1 MSINRG
7 RRVLAKHALISVSL
21 GSLPPAGFSQS
32 CQPHPKHQNKT
43 GLSQHMISSNT
54 ASAYR
59 HMANIVL
66 SVTILF
72 TIFLPQQWGK
82 KCHVWVCVGWGRDTI
97 AVAYVVRDMVC
108 YKQYDCHNNV
118 CIYSRINCLLIKQCC
133 LHTVVVMSSLVLA
146 RALQHVREVS
156 YYWKEVHG
164 DWLYIVFSL

>member
-72 TIFLPQQWGK
+72 TFFF
-82 KCHVWVCVGWGRDTI
+82 CVVCVGWGRDTI

-108 YKQYDCHNNV
+108 YKQYDSV
-118 CIYSRINCLLIKQCC
+118 IIMYAFIQ
-133 LHTVVVMSSLVLA
+133 
-146 RALQHVREVS
+146 
-156 YYWKEVHG
+156 G
-164 DWLYIVFSL
+164 

>member
-72 TIFLPQQWGK
+72 TFFFYLSSEVKNATCG
-82 KCHVWVCVGWGRDTI
+82 WVCVGWDTI

-108 YKQYDCHNNV
+108 YKQYDSV
-118 CIYSRINCLLIKQCC
+118 IIMYAFIQ
-133 LHTVVVMSSLVLA
+133 
-146 RALQHVREVS
+146 
-156 YYWKEVHG
+156 G
-164 DWLYIVFSL
+164 